1 MTATAPRTAA
11 AEDEDA
17 VVALW
22 DEAFGEPGMAPLW
35 RLDPVHRSW
44 TLVAEDGDG
53 ITGALYLVDQRRRT
67 ATGRVARV
75 LGIANV
81 AVAQRARGRGI
92 ARELMDDAVA
102 FGRRAGYDW
111 ALLFTGTPGVYAGS
125 GFLPFRQ
132 HRRVEGVVSDADAA
146 GPLGVQRTPI
156 ASADLS
162 GLAAA
167 YDTTCADRPLTAV
180 RDDLGWR
187 RAAGWYAGA
196 TVYTHRAGYAVA
208 RPESAEVLEAAG
220 HPDALA
226 ALGHAVRADLLAAG
240 AATVTAHLPA
250 GEPFDALLATV
261 VAHGDRPDDDTGMFH
276 PLDSGADAVRATVE
290 HPRAH
295 HWTGDYL

>member
-1 MTATAPRTAA
+1 MTAAVPRAA
-11 AEDEDA
+11 AVEDEDA

-22 DEAFGEPGMAPLW
+22 DEAFGEPGMAAQW

-44 TLVAEDGDG
+44 TLVAEDADG
-53 ITGALYLVDQRRRT
+53 IAGALYLVDQRRHT

-81 AVAQRARGRGI
+81 AVAQRARGRGV

-132 HRRVEGVVSDADAA
+132 HRRLDGVLADAA
-146 GPLGVQRTPI
+146 ASGPLGVERAPI
-156 ASADLS
+156 RAIDPAA
-162 GLAAA
+162 LAAH
-167 YDTTCADRPLTAV
+167 YDAACADRPLTAV
-180 RDDLGWR
+180 RDGLGWA

-196 TVYTHRAGYAVA
+196 TVYTHRSGYAVA
-208 RPESAEVLEAAG
+208 RPQAGEVLEAAG
-220 HPDALA
+220 RSDALA
-226 ALGHAVRADLLAAG
+226 AIGHAVAADLRAAG
-240 AATVTAHLPA
+240 VTSVSAHLPA

-261 VAHGDRPDDDTGMFH
+261 VADGDRPDDDTGMFH
-276 PLDSGADAVRATVE
+276 PLDSGADAVRATVG